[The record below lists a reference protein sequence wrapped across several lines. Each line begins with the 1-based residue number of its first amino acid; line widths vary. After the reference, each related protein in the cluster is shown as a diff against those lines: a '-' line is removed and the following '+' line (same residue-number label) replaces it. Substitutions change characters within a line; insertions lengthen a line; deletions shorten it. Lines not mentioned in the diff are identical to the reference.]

1 MSGNRVDIKSL
12 DYIFSQMVD
21 TMDQSKND
29 IFIISEQS
37 RQSFEQMKQELEI
50 VREGISL
57 VIIEGDLLEEKTR
70 YSRTRLADVS
80 KHFNTFSEVQV
91 REAYELANNLQIKL
105 SINRTEEKQLRERRD
120 DLERRLQGLL
130 ETIQRADQLVTQVN
144 VVMNYLTSDLKNV
157 GQALETAK
165 LKQDFSLKI
174 IQAQEEERKRLS
186 REIHDGPAQ
195 MMANVL
201 LRSDLIE
208 RTYRE
213 KGVEKAFDEL
223 ADLKVMVRNALSEVR
238 RIIYDLRPMALDDLG
253 LIPTLKKY
261 LMTIEEYNMGC
272 EIHFQS
278 MGEDR
283 RIISNYEV
291 AIFRLV
297 QESVT
302 NATKHGKCTQI
313 WVKVEWRNDA
323 VNILVK
329 DNGSGF
335 DPTLVQDSS
344 FGLLGMRERIDLIK
358 GEMTVT
364 SSPGKGTMMMFR
376 IPLNVEKD
384 NNKHVP
390 I

>member
-12 DYIFSQMVD
+12 DYIFSKMVE

-37 RQSFEQMKQELEI
+37 RQSFEEMKKELEI
-50 VREGISL
+50 VRENISI
-57 VIIEGDLLEEKTR
+57 VITEGDILEEKTR
-70 YSRTRLADVS
+70 FSRTRLADVS
-80 KHFNTFSEVQV
+80 RNFNSFSEVQV
-91 REAYELANNLQIKL
+91 RQAYELANDLQIKL

-130 ETIQRADQLVTQVN
+130 ATIQRAEQLVTQVN
-144 VVMNYLTSDLKNV
+144 VVVNYLTSDLKNV

-213 KGVEKAFDEL
+213 KGAEEAFAEIT
-223 ADLKVMVRNALSEVR
+223 DLKVMVRNALSEVR

-261 LMTIEEYNMGC
+261 LMTIEDYNKGC

-278 MGEDR
+278 MGEAR
-283 RIISNYEV
+283 RILTNFEV

-302 NATKHGKCTQI
+302 NAMKHGKCKQI
-313 WVKVEWRNDA
+313 WVKVEWRKDA

-329 DNGSGF
+329 DNGAGF
-335 DPTLVQDSS
+335 DQSLVRDSS
-344 FGLLGMRERIDLIK
+344 FGLLGMRERIDLLK
-358 GEMTVT
+358 GEMIVT
-364 SSPGKGTMMMFR
+364 SSPGNGTTIMFR
-376 IPLNVEKD
+376 ISLNEEKE
-384 NNKHVP
+384 